1 MLCLQ
6 NIVRAGIKLL
16 YRTFIRSKFYELIFV
31 FDNSLVLIMT
41 QIKPNRFLKVARVYF
56 IKQFAFII
64 MKTKPCREL
73 KSSII
78 KLNDYSQ
85 ILY

>member
-16 YRTFIRSKFYELIFV
+16 YRTFIRSMFV